1 MGIPQILE
9 WEVCSEVGIGG
20 NAWVEMAYFGRVG
33 LVTGNTGIRECF
45 FVTLEWERWDEV
57 GMGENGWVGLS

>member
-1 MGIPQILE
+1 MPQILE

-33 LVTGNTGIRECF
+33 LVTGNTGIWECF
-45 FVTLEWERWDEV
+45 FVTLQWERWGEV
-57 GMGENGWVGLS
+57 GMGENGSVGMS